1 MADLKT
7 ILFTDIVGSVDLK
20 SEMPGLSDLE
30 RDQAFIA
37 QVLTPH
43 RERIEREL
51 AALGGRVVSTAGD
64 GHFLVFSDTISA
76 ARWAIGIE
84 RSHRD
89 EPIRTPRGKV
99 VFVRISMHVGIP
111 QIDPRDPNNF
121 IGKPVDYAARLS
133 DYATGGQILVSR
145 SIVAVLEDAGMDG
158 VSFHN
163 HGRWDLKGIGRV
175 EVFEMVYDRSGP
187 HQMRAHP
194 RENYPRQWTVLPPT
208 MGLTEFRDSWR
219 SGAKPHATA
228 SRSMSGRPSTDV
240 APLRLG
246 NYELEERLG
255 TGGMGDVYKAR
266 HTQFGRVRAVKVIKQ
281 QFVDNGQ
288 DEVIRRFYQEI
299 KAVGGLDHPNIV
311 VAIDSSAP
319 SDSVHYLVME
329 YIEGV
334 GADELVARYGPLA
347 VADACEIA
355 RQAARGL
362 AYIHQHGMVH
372 RDVKP
377 SNLMLAL
384 VQKEELASDAQP
396 QTAGEQAVVKILD
409 LGLALLVGD
418 DQQRLT
424 VFDARAMGTAM
435 YMSPEQWKTT
445 SVDIRADIYSLGCTL
460 YHLLAGKPPFWHSDL
475 KPEKAHEREKLPPI
489 EREPRIPREL
499 FEILQR
505 MTAKNPKDRYQDP
518 AEVAAVLAPFAQ
530 GNEVAALLKETLD
543 ETSDSTT
550 RGSMRSDT
558 MLAKSAESDTLARS
572 SPIRSRQSGITPQAR
587 QRISRISKAVLLIAA
602 VCGIGWLA
610 MLATGRR
617 ESAHEAVE
625 ARQRALQVAAQFASS
640 EILKEINRR
649 FDILSKLASENE
661 LRQQMIRISEKPTDE
676 SLWKRLEDWLGAQ
689 KADHAKDA
697 ASDSWFINDARG
709 VQVARSPRSEATRG
723 ENFAH
728 RDYFSGL
735 GTNLPPE
742 TKNVKPLKAPHL
754 SAVYRSTSTGHLKV
768 AFSVPIENGKKGKQR
783 EVIGILAMTVDCGAF
798 SVLEKKLPKGLEVVL
813 IDMRASTIDGPARR
827 GLILH
832 HQKEHV
838 FGKNAPPPWIGNE
851 VLTRIEDLLK
861 NTETEKA
868 EHGAIM
874 ADYQD
879 DALTGGKLYSGAL
892 ETLVDKQEDVVRE
905 SNWVVLVQEPMKSG

>member
-20 SEMPGLSDLE
+20 SEMPGQSDTE
-30 RDQAFIA
+30 RDQAFIQ

-51 AALGGRVVSTAGD
+51 AACGGRVVSTAGD

-76 ARWAIGIE
+76 ARWAMGIE

-89 EPIRTPRGKV
+89 EPIRTPKGNAV
-99 VFVRISMHVGIP
+99 SVRVSMHLGIP
-111 QIDPRDPNNF
+111 QIDPRDANNF

-145 SIVAVLEDAGMDG
+145 SVVAVLEDAGMDG
-158 VSFHN
+158 VSFYN
-163 HGRWDLKGIGRV
+163 HGRWELKGIGRV
-175 EVFEMVYDRSGP
+175 EVYELVYDRTGP
-187 HQMRAHP
+187 RQMRQQP
-194 RENYPRQWTVLPPT
+194 RENYMRQWTVLPPT

-219 SGAKPHATA
+219 DGAKPQAAGSH
-228 SRSMSGRPSTDV
+228 SISGRPGTDV
-240 APLRLG
+240 VPARLG

-255 TGGMGDVYKAR
+255 SGGMGDVYKAR

-281 QFVDNGQ
+281 HFVEAGH

-299 KAVGGLDHPNIV
+299 KAVGALEHPNIV

-319 SDSVHYLVME
+319 TDSVHFLVME

-334 GADELVARYGPLA
+334 GADELVARHGPLS

-355 RQAARGL
+355 RQASRGL

-384 VQKEELASDAQP
+384 VRSNESSSDAKP
-396 QTAGEQAVVKILD
+396 QAAGDEQAVVKILD

-445 SVDIRADIYSLGCTL
+445 SVDIRADIYSLGCSL

-489 EREPRIPREL
+489 DIEPRIPRGL
-499 FEILQR
+499 WDILQR
-505 MTAKNPKDRYQDP
+505 MTAKNPGERYSDP
-518 AEVAAVLAPFAQ
+518 AEVAAALATFAQ
-530 GNEVAALLKETLD
+530 GNQLANLVRDTLD
-543 ETSDSTT
+543 ETSGSTHGT
-550 RGSMRSDT
+550 SRSDT
-558 MLAKSAESDTLARS
+558 MVAKSADSDTLARS
-572 SPIRSRQSGITPQAR
+572 SPSRSRLPTMSAQAR
-587 QRISRISKAVLLIAA
+587 HKVLRASMAAITLAA
-602 VCGIGWLA
+602 VAAIGWLA
-610 MLATGRR
+610 ILATGRR
-617 ESAHEAVE
+617 ESAHEATE
-625 ARQRALQVAAQFASS
+625 ARQRALQVATQFASS
-640 EILKEINRR
+640 EILKEISRR
-649 FDILSKLASENE
+649 FDILNQLASDAE
-661 LRQQMIRISEKPTDE
+661 LRQQMIRIKDKPTDE
-676 SLWKRLEDWLGAQ
+676 ALWKRLEDWLGAR

-697 ASDSWFINDARG
+697 AADSWFINDSRG

-723 ENFAH
+723 ENFSH
-728 RDYFSGL
+728 RDYFSGQ
-735 GTNLPPE
+735 GANLPPD
-742 TKNVKPLKAPHL
+742 TKNIKPIRAPHL

-768 AFSVPIENGKKGKQR
+768 AFSVPIENGKKGKER
-783 EVIGILAMTVDCGAF
+783 EVIGVLAMSVDCGEF
-798 SVLEKKLPKGLEVVL
+798 NVLENKLPKGLEVVL
-813 IDMRASTIDGPARR
+813 IDMRESTIDETPRR

-832 HQKEHV
+832 HQHEDV
-838 FGKNAPPPWIGNE
+838 FGKGAPPPWVGSE
-851 VLTRIEDLLK
+851 ALARIEELLK
-861 NTETEKA
+861 KIGAETA
-868 EHGAIM
+868 EHSAM
-874 ADYQD
+874 LVDYRD
-879 DALTGGKLYSGAL
+879 DALTSGKLYSGAL
-892 ETLVDKQEDVVRE
+892 QPLVDDRDEVVRD
-905 SNWVVLVQEPMKSG
+905 SHWVVLVQEPVAH